1 MNKILN
7 EIKKFRMNEYIEYYK
22 NNKND
27 RDLYRKYISSYKTTR
42 VYKGDQVKNIIS
54 NYLSL
59 TILIF
64 LILII
69 PTLLDN
75 SATNTKGF
83 IAIAIIVELSIAAI
97 IALPFKTLQCNY
109 LLMQFDEIDNDEKFK
124 NDSLQAKIAAC
135 NLYLK

>member
-42 VYKGDQVKNIIS
+42 VYEGDQVKNIIS

-59 TILIF
+59 KILIF

-75 SATNTKGF
+75 SVTNTKGL

-109 LLMQFDEIDNDEKFK
+109 LLIQFDEIDNDEKLK

>member
-42 VYKGDQVKNIIS
+42 VYEGDQVKNIIS

-75 SATNTKGF
+75 SVTNTKGL

-109 LLMQFDEIDNDEKFK
+109 LLIQFDEIDNDEKLK